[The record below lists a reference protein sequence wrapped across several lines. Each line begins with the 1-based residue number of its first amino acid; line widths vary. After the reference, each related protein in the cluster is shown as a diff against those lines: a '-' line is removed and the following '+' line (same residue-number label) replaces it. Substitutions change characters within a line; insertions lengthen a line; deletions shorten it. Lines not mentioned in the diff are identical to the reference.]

1 MTISQ
6 TATGSSARRLVS
18 VKEAC
23 AYGKFSHTKCYSL
36 INAGRIRA
44 YKFDART
51 LIDLDS
57 IDAMYSEL
65 PPVSPNPN
73 AK

>member
-6 TATGSSARRLVS
+6 TETAPNRRLAS
-18 VKEAC
+18 IKEAC
-23 AYGKFSHTKCYSL
+23 AYGKFAHTKCYGL
-36 INAGRIRA
+36 INAGRIKA
-44 YKFDART
+44 YKFDKRT

-57 IDAMYSEL
+57 IDEMYEAL